1 MSDSKTALTK
11 TETGLQVPKTFDK
24 QQEFFTQLIKGSVGG
39 VKTVGDAML
48 VYQKAKELGIGWG
61 NALPHMHIVDGKPG
75 VDIHILK
82 AILSKPGSGVQWEHT
97 EDNVPVYQYLGEDQ
111 AVYQQFE
118 LPPNHIVVTSLSKEV
133 EAGKF
138 RVAILPTNVEP
149 DPKKPPIFKKLP
161 VDYRS
166 TYIFTRKKR
175 DIDGAWITVTAKGS
189 FSWREAINAGLV
201 KDSPKAAWNAY
212 RNLMINTR
220 AFTFGA
226 REIADDLLMGNYETT
241 ELLDFSGVNY
251 DITTSGGEVGNVTI
265 LDKDGKKVSPDN
277 KKE

>member
-1 MSDSKTALTK
+1 MSENKTALTK
-11 TETGLQVPKTFDK
+11 SENGLSVPKTFDK
-24 QQEFFTQLIKGSVGG
+24 QQEFFAQLIKGSVGG

-61 NALPHMHIVDGKPG
+61 NALPHMHIIDGKPG

-82 AILSKPGSGVQWEHT
+82 AILSKPGSGITWEHT
-97 EDNVPVYQYLGEDQ
+97 EDNVPIYQYFGEDNVVYQE
-111 AVYQQFE
+111 FE
-118 LPPNHIVVTSLSKEV
+118 LPPNYIVVNNLKD
-133 EAGKF
+133 EAPVGRFKI
-138 RVAILPTNVEP
+138 VILPSNIET
-149 DPKKPPIFKKLP
+149 DPKKPPVFKKLP

-175 DIDGAWITVTAKGS
+175 DIDGTFITVTAKGS
-189 FSWREAINAGLV
+189 FSWREALNAGLV
-201 KDSPKAAWNAY
+201 KDSSKAAWNAY

-241 ELLDFSGVNY
+241 ELLDFSRINY
-251 DITTSGGEVGNVTI
+251 DITASGGEVGNITI
-265 LDKDGKKVSPDN
+265 IDKEGKKISPND